1 MQTLFGLNEA
11 GLVRHTEPVGSL
23 SLLQLLNLARARSWH
38 FARVEIWEEAVCV
51 LRIPPL
57 SGAEAPLAD
66 RPAAT

>member
-11 GLVRHTEPVGSL
+11 GLVRHTELVGSL
-23 SLLQLLNLARARSWH
+23 PLLQMLNLARARSWH

-57 SGAEAPLAD
+57 TADDPAIAALA
-66 RPAAT
+66 AA